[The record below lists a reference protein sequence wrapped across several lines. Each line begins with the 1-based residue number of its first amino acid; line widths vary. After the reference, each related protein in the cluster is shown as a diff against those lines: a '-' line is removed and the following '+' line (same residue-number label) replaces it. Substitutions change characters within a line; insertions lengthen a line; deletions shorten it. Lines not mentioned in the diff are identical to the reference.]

1 MTNIEEDKT
10 EKKTILEVPENITVK
25 ELAEKMEIK
34 ATDLIAKL
42 IKNKIFA
49 NINEVLDF
57 DTAEIVA
64 DDFGFELKKVSS
76 EAQKRKQR
84 IKKNLGPGAKKRPP
98 VVVIM
103 GHVDHG
109 KTTLLDKILKTN
121 VTAGESG
128 GITQHFSAYQ
138 VKKKGETITFLD
150 TPGHEAFYSM
160 RERGAYITDL
170 AVIVI
175 AADDGIKPQT
185 KEAVKFAKEAGV
197 PILVAINKIDKSEK
211 NIEKVKK
218 ELSEIDLV
226 PEDWGGKTVCVN
238 ISAKTG
244 EGIDE
249 LLEMIIL
256 ASDMEE
262 IKANPNSP
270 AEGFVIESHI
280 DPKIGPVAT
289 VLIQNGTLIN
299 GDYVSVG
306 SDWGRIKRME
316 NFSGKKINKATP
328 SMPVTIIG
336 LNDVSRAGSFL
347 IGEVNRST
355 AEKRTVEFKNIENN
369 KSSEDKI
376 LNTAKIKELVKS
388 HQIKKFNIILK
399 ADVKGSLEAIIQIL
413 ESIKSD
419 EVAIQVL
426 KMGVGNVTETD
437 IKMAHSSGAKI
448 IGFNVSIDLS
458 VKKFAEKE
466 KVDIKMYKVIYELV
480 NDIKKDLS
488 DVLEPEII
496 RTDLGVLKII
506 AIFKSGKKSAKKVDM
521 IVGAKVE
528 SGKIEKASLLEI
540 LRDGEKIGEGTA
552 KEIQYNKK
560 ITKEVKSGN
569 NAGIT
574 YEGNVIIEEGDV
586 INAYKEEKKKREI

>member
-1 MTNIEEDKT
+1 MPEENKNEIK
-10 EKKTILEVPENITVK
+10 EKIILEVPENITVK
-25 ELAEKMEIK
+25 ELAEKMDIK
-34 ATDLIAKL
+34 TTDLIAEL

-64 DDFGFELKKVSS
+64 DDFGFELKKVKS
-76 EAQKRKQR
+76 EAQRRKQQ

-98 VVVIM
+98 VVVVM

-138 VKKKGETITFLD
+138 VKKKGEIITFLD
-150 TPGHEAFYSM
+150 TPGHEAFHSM

-175 AADDGIKPQT
+175 AADDGVKPQT
-185 KEAVKFAKEAGV
+185 KEAVLFAKDAGV

-211 NIEKVKK
+211 NVEKVKK
-218 ELSEIDLV
+218 ELSQIDLA

-238 ISAKTG
+238 VSAKTG

-256 ASDMEE
+256 ASEMEE
-262 IKANPNSP
+262 IKANPNCP
-270 AEGFVIESHI
+270 AEGFVIESHL

-289 VLIQNGTLIN
+289 VLIQNGTLTN

-306 SDWGRIKRME
+306 CDWGRIKRME
-316 NFSGKKINKATP
+316 DFSSKKINKATP
-328 SMPVTIIG
+328 STPVTIIG
-336 LNDVSRAGSFL
+336 LNDVPKAGSFL
-347 IGEVNRST
+347 IGETNRLM
-355 AEKRTVEFKNIENN
+355 AEKRANEFSNIENEG
-369 KSSEDKI
+369 SSEDKI
-376 LNTAKIKELVKS
+376 LSTAKIKALVKS
-388 HQIKKFNIILK
+388 HQMKKFNIILK

-413 ESIKSD
+413 ESIESD
-419 EVAIQVL
+419 EVAIQIL
-426 KMGVGNVTETD
+426 KMGVGNITETD
-437 IKMAHSSGAKI
+437 IKMARSSGAKI
-448 IGFNVSIDLS
+448 IGFNVNVDLS

-466 KVDIKMYKVIYELV
+466 KVDIKMYKVIYELISE
-480 NDIKKDLS
+480 IKKDLS
-488 DVLEPEII
+488 DILEPEIV
-496 RTDLGVLKII
+496 RVDLGVLKVI
-506 AIFKSGKKSAKKVDM
+506 AIFKSAKKSAKVIEM

-528 SGKIEKASLLEI
+528 SGKIEKESLLEI
-540 LRDGEKIGEGTA
+540 LRDGEKIGSGVA

-560 ITKEVKSGN
+560 IAKEVKVGN

-574 YEGNVIIEEGDV
+574 YAGNVIIEEGDV
-586 INAYKEEKKKREI
+586 INTYKEEKRIRKI